1 MDPSTILQDLADP
14 PWRSFG
20 EDLRAPKR
28 PCHFLARDL
37 SEHALRPPPETTF
50 TKAELAAAGQ
60 DAFAAGRAAG
70 LAEAS
75 ASQAAAEAVVI
86 AAIGDALRDA
96 AGEAGRVA
104 DQSAVALARTLLAAM
119 QAVVP
124 NLIERT
130 ALTETRAMLAQLLPG
145 LSREPHVQV
154 TVPCGLESGI
164 EAMLDALPPSDR
176 ERITLVG
183 SSSFGRGEAEVA
195 WSAGHA
201 LRRPDRVW
209 EAVMNALEPALNPRT
224 EDNYDVQ

>member
-1 MDPSTILQDLADP
+1 MDTSTILQDLADP
-14 PWRSFG
+14 PWRLFS

-37 SEHALRPPPETTF
+37 SEHALRLPPEATF

-60 DAFAAGRAAG
+60 DAFAAGHAAG

-75 ASQAAAEAVVI
+75 ASQAAAKAAALAV
-86 AAIGDALRDA
+86 IGDALRDA
-96 AGEAGRVA
+96 AAEAGRVA
-104 DQSAVALARTLLAAM
+104 DQSAAALARTLLAAM

-130 ALTETRAMLAQLLPG
+130 ALTETQAMLAQLLPG

-154 TVPCGLESGI
+154 TVPCGLECGI
-164 EAMLDALPPSDR
+164 EAMLDTLPPSDR
-176 ERITLVG
+176 GRITVVG
-183 SSSFGRGEAEVA
+183 SSNLGRGEAEVA

-209 EAVMNALEPALNPRT
+209 AAVMNALEPALNPRT
-224 EDNYDVQ
+224 KDSHDVQ